1 MVICGVVSVMMFIY
15 VSLLVIMSRNIIMFF
30 REIFF
35 YCFIFFDFVYV
46 MYKIIVKIVLL
57 FIGI

>member
-46 MYKIIVKIVLL
+46 MYKIIVEIVLL

>member
-46 MYKIIVKIVLL
+46 MYKIIVFIVLL